1 MSNNEITFIYGEC
14 KRDDCKEKCVSF
26 QASSNPSLSDSCTTC
41 YHNIGCHRLKGIFN
55 KASDKYT
62 EIPVVSEPKALT
74 VGSKRSYISI
84 EDEKKAK
91 FAKYPVATSITSDN
105 SSSEKFP
112 KDSASGIFQH
122 TAKKKSSGSNPA
134 STGSFS
140 KPTSSSLSADTKSNN
155 KSDAG
160 RVMLYITFCLVYI
173 LIHI

>member
-26 QASSNPSLSDSCTTC
+26 QASTNPSLSDSCTTC

-74 VGSKRSYISI
+74 VGCKRSYISI

-91 FAKYPVATSITSDN
+91 FAKYPVVTSITSDN

-140 KPTSSSLSADTKSNN
+140 KPSSSSLSADTKSNN

-160 RVMLYITFCLVYI
+160 RVMLYYI
-173 LIHI
+173 LHFV